1 MPTEAAARPDG
12 QPGDV
17 RRRPWE
23 PLQSRNYRFFA
34 ACDVISALGSAVSFI
49 ALPFA
54 VLRIGGSATD
64 VGLVATAETVPF
76 AAFLLHGGVIADRL
90 PRQRVMVA
98 ATVAQAIAQAAA
110 AGLVI
115 AGLAQVW
122 ELMALA
128 AAASI
133 GAGFFYPAAQGLL
146 PQTVPRAQRQQA
158 NALLQTGSS
167 LATIGGSA
175 LGGLLVGAAGP
186 GWGLEIDAMSFAV
199 AAALRAGMRLPA
211 LPAVEPA
218 AMIQDLREGWREFT
232 SRRWLWVLSLQMA
245 VIVAVSTAT
254 ADVLGPLVAD
264 SRLGGARSWGLVIAT
279 FSIGAIVA
287 GLVLTQLQPDR
298 LLLTAVVAVPAF
310 SLLLFALAVPL
321 AVPLDTG
328 AAFLAGV
335 SVGVW
340 GVCWATAIQREIPA
354 DKLSRVS
361 SYNALGMRGLAPLG
375 TAIAGPLA
383 TAFGTSAVLAVSGAL
398 VVLIPVLALL
408 LLPEIRQMQPRV
420 APAGSRHHAGW
431 RRVWDSNPR

>member
-1 MPTEAAARPDG
+1 
-12 QPGDV
+12 
-17 RRRPWE
+17 
-23 PLQSRNYRFFA
+23 
-34 ACDVISALGSAVSFI
+34 
-49 ALPFA
+49 
-54 VLRIGGSATD
+54 
-64 VGLVATAETVPF
+64 
-76 AAFLLHGGVIADRL
+76 
-90 PRQRVMVA
+90 
-98 ATVAQAIAQAAA
+98 
-110 AGLVI
+110 
-115 AGLAQVW
+115 
-122 ELMALA
+122 MALA

-146 PQTVPRAQRQQA
+146 PQTVPRAQLQQA
-158 NALLQTGSS
+158 NALLQDREQPCHHWRLRPRRPARGHRQR
-167 LATIGGSA
+167 
-175 LGGLLVGAAGP
+175 P

-287 GLVLTQLQPDR
+287 GLVLTRLQPDR

-335 SVGVW
+335 SV
-340 GVCWATAIQREIPA
+340 
-354 DKLSRVS
+354 
-361 SYNALGMRGLAPLG
+361 
-375 TAIAGPLA
+375 
-383 TAFGTSAVLAVSGAL
+383 
-398 VVLIPVLALL
+398 
-408 LLPEIRQMQPRV
+408 
-420 APAGSRHHAGW
+420 
-431 RRVWDSNPR
+431 